1 MKPWQVLLT
10 PEAERLLQEIQ
21 DRRIRKAIKDRAL
34 RLAND
39 PEKQGKPLSGDL
51 AGLRSVRAVGQR
63 YRIVYELNEAHRE
76 VWVIAVGIRRKG
88 ARDDVYERLKKH

>member
-1 MKPWQVLLT
+1 MNPWQVLLT
-10 PEAERLLQEIQ
+10 PEAERLLQKIQ
-21 DRRIRKAIKDRAL
+21 DRRIRKAIKDRACGWRMIQKSRESRYL
-34 RLAND
+34 
-39 PEKQGKPLSGDL
+39 ETL

-76 VWVIAVGIRRKG
+76 VWVVAVGIRRKG

>member
-1 MKPWQVLLT
+1 MNPWQVLLT

-21 DRRIRKAIKDRAL
+21 DRRIRKAIKNRAL

-39 PEKQGKPLSGDL
+39 PKKQGKPLTGDL

-63 YRIVYELNEAHRE
+63 YRIVYELNEAQRE
-76 VWVIAVGIRRKG
+76 VWVVAVGIRRKG

>member
-1 MKPWQVLLT
+1 LT

-76 VWVIAVGIRRKG
+76 VWVVAVGIRRKG